1 MSNETTEYNI
11 ADDYE
16 IVMSGDEVSGDE
28 VSDDESESP
37 PVIPPK
43 LTKKGKP
50 RKQRAPM
57 SDEQKQKL
65 KEGQR
70 LYHEQRRKWKVEH
83 PGEPFPKKPK
93 KEKLTKEQRAELARN
108 AYETR
113 KEAMAQGRQ
122 KLKEERK
129 QGVKPPRISV
139 KHTEETKQK
148 ISDGKI
154 KKTIDVKIQ
163 NASKM
168 LEFLNNKKKKWTE
181 PESEEDDD
189 DEEEEEVPAIGQPQF
204 VSEGEA
210 LKHPT
215 ERDIMV
221 EPQVVKATGKVV
233 ADEPTPTPLPTP
245 KKEPIQPKVVT
256 HVGGAT
262 THVGKPNL
270 FERATFRR
278 NTRRTFE
285 SKIVNG
291 RKVFIL

>member
-1 MSNETTEYNI
+1 MY
-11 ADDYE
+11 
-16 IVMSGDEVSGDE
+16 
-28 VSDDESESP
+28 
-37 PVIPPK
+37 
-43 LTKKGKP
+43 
-50 RKQRAPM
+50 R
-57 SDEQKQKL
+57 
-65 KEGQR
+65 
-70 LYHEQRRKWKVEH
+70 EQRSKWNEEH

-113 KEAMAQGRQ
+113 KDAMAQGRQ

-181 PESEEDDD
+181 PESEED
-189 DEEEEEVPAIGQPQF
+189 EEEEEVPAIGQPEF

-210 LKHPT
+210 LKHP
-215 ERDIMV
+215 
-221 EPQVVKATGKVV
+221 KAV
-233 ADEPTPTPLPTP
+233 LPP
-245 KKEPIQPKVVT
+245 
-256 HVGGAT
+256 
-262 THVGKPNL
+262 
-270 FERATFRR
+270 R
-278 NTRRTFE
+278 
-285 SKIVNG
+285 
-291 RKVFIL
+291 